1 MDGHSYRQKNDVCY
15 DAISEQSAEQNTLFL
30 MTARIIVSSAIISFA
45 FSGCALY
52 GPVYKKPPTNSPTSW
67 NSQDTL
73 SYSSSDDLPLMT
85 WWEKFDDPQLDYL
98 IQTALKRNNNI
109 QMAVGQSIAAQGQL
123 EQIELSW
130 IPTVNL
136 VLGSNNANN
145 QFLSSG
151 YNIGFMPSFSLNL
164 FQLIR
169 SIEFAEANAAAANA
183 AKEAVRLTII
193 GQTAGGYFSYLGQSY
208 LVELQEQLVED
219 TKNLYLLSQIQYEK
233 GLISLYSL
241 QQYKQQ
247 WETAEAQLAIFQNN
261 VVVSRNALRLLLNE
275 NPGDIQ
281 KGLDFMQLK
290 STGMIPVNL
299 PSQVLKNRPDVS
311 QAEEQLIA
319 ANAQIGIA
327 TSVFFPTFSLTGS
340 LGAASPHLNNFASN
354 STSYWNHQEL
364 ITQPLLNASALGQ
377 IKAAKGEYYSAYH
390 NYVQTVKTAFSEVD
404 NDLSAHA
411 LYMASYQAQIR
422 NATSAKEAYSLA
434 EISYKKGLY
443 SYPTLLTNKINWD
456 NAQINLAQAK
466 LAQLNT
472 IVQLYQDLGGGY
484 DALRN

>member
-1 MDGHSYRQKNDVCY
+1 MNYR
-15 DAISEQSAEQNTLFL
+15 IL
-30 MTARIIVSSAIISFA
+30 ISFFIA
-45 FSGCALY
+45 PILATMAGCALY
-52 GPVYKKPPTNSPTSW
+52 GPTYKKPHSDPPVSW
-67 NSQDTL
+67 SNRDTL
-73 SYSSSDDLPLMT
+73 TYSSAANLPMLA
-85 WWEKFDDPQLDYL
+85 WWETFNDPQLDYL
-98 IQTALKRNNNI
+98 IETALKRNNNI
-109 QMAVGQSIAAQGQL
+109 QMAVGQSMAAQGQL
-123 EQIELSW
+123 EQIEFSW
-130 IPTVNL
+130 VPTVNL
-136 VLGSNNANN
+136 VLGSNNANS

-169 SIEFAEANAAAANA
+169 SIEYAQANLAEANAA
-183 AKEAVRLTII
+183 KDAVRLTII

-219 TKNLYLLSQIQYEK
+219 TKNLYSLSQVQYEK
-233 GLISLYSL
+233 GLISLYTL

-247 WETAEAQLAIFQNN
+247 WETAEAQLPILKNN

-275 NPGDIQ
+275 NPGDIE
-281 KGLDFMQLK
+281 KGLSFMQLK
-290 STGMIPVNL
+290 SAGIIPVNL
-299 PSQVLKNRPDVS
+299 PSQVLKNRPDVR

-327 TSVFFPTFSLTGS
+327 TSNFFPTFSLTGS
-340 LGAASPHLNNFASN
+340 LGWASSELNNFAAN

-364 ITQPLLNASALGQ
+364 ITQQLLNVPAWAQ
-377 IKAAKGEYYSAYH
+377 IGTTKGEYYSVYH
-390 NYVQTVKTAFSEVD
+390 NYIQTVKTAFEEVD

-411 LYMASYQAQIR
+411 RYFESYEAQIK
-422 NATSAKEAYSLA
+422 NAASAKEAYDLA
-434 EISYKKGLY
+434 NISYKKGLY
-443 SYPTLLTNKINWD
+443 SYPTLLTNKITWD

-484 DALRN
+484 ATRNVQ

>member
-1 MDGHSYRQKNDVCY
+1 MGENYQIKVFL
-15 DAISEQSAEQNTLFL
+15 IL
-30 MTARIIVSSAIISFA
+30 MTARIIIFSALLSVA
-45 FSGCALY
+45 LPGCGLY
-52 GPVYKKPPTNSPTSW
+52 GPIYKKPLTNPPSNW

-73 SYSSSDDLPLMT
+73 SYSSAEDLPMMA
-85 WWEKFDDPQLDYL
+85 WWEKFNDPQLNYL

-169 SIEFAEANAAAANA
+169 SIEFAEANVAAANA
-183 AKEAVRLTII
+183 ARDAVRLTII

-219 TKNLYLLSQIQYEK
+219 AKNLYILSQIQFEK
-233 GLISLYSL
+233 GLISLYNL

-247 WETAEAQLAIFQNN
+247 WERAASQLSILQNN
-261 VVVSRNALRLLLNE
+261 VIASRNALRLLLNE
-275 NPGDIQ
+275 NPGDIK
-281 KGLDFMQLK
+281 KGLNFMQLK
-290 STGMIPVNL
+290 STGIIPVNL
-299 PSQVLKNRPDVS
+299 PSQVLKNRPDVR

-364 ITQPLLNASALGQ
+364 ITQPFLNASALGQ

-390 NYVQTVKTAFSEVD
+390 NYVQTVKTSFSEVD

-411 LYMASYQAQIR
+411 LYMASYYAQIR
-422 NATSAKEAYSLA
+422 NTASAKEAYNLA
-434 EISYKKGLY
+434 NISYKKGLY

-466 LAQLNT
+466 LSQLNT

-484 DALRN
+484 ALRN